1 MDNQKV
7 EVVQQWPVPRTVC
20 AVLGL
25 AGHYRCFIHDYSSI
39 AAPLTKHLC
48 KDTFKWS
55 IEVESTFHAIQQ
67 ALTSALVLQLSA
79 FDKDFIVECDAS
91 GHGFGAVLHQGAG
104 QWRSSAE
111 PSLHTTPS

>member
-25 AGHYRCFIHDYSSI
+25 AGHYRRFIHDYSSI
-39 AAPLTKHLC
+39 AAPLTKLLC

-104 QWRSSAE
+104 QWRSSAG